1 MVLTDRYAVFGC
13 PIKHSKSPHIH
24 RLFAEQTGQA
34 LEYTAV
40 EVPAEQFQT
49 AVAMFFAEGGKG
61 LNCTVPLKELAW
73 RYAGHK
79 TERAQ
84 LSKAVNTLA
93 LQADG
98 SVLGDNTDGIG
109 LVTDLAANHGI
120 SLTGMRILILGA
132 GGASRGILAPILE
145 QSPQSLVIAN
155 RTVDKAVNLVAEFH
169 SKASAPAH
177 APYLHPVGKGPIT
190 GCGFDDLKNRQF
202 DLILNAT
209 SASLSGQLPPL
220 PAGLLATGGN
230 CYDLAYGNEPTA
242 FVRWGLENHAA
253 KSLDGLGM
261 LVEQAAEAFF
271 IWRGVRPKT
280 RPVIELLNS
289 ERQS

>member
-1 MVLTDRYAVFGC
+1 MTLPDRYAVFGH
-13 PIKHSKSPHIH
+13 PIKHSKSPRIH
-24 RLFAEQTGQA
+24 RLFADQTGQS
-34 LEYTAV
+34 LEYTA
-40 EVPAEQFQT
+40 EDVPAEQFQA
-49 AVAMFFAEGGKG
+49 AVASFFAEGGKG

-73 RYAGHK
+73 DYADRK

-93 LQADG
+93 FQPDG
-98 SVLGDNTDGIG
+98 SILGDNTDGIG
-109 LVTDLAANHGI
+109 LVTDLTANHGI
-120 SLTGMRILILGA
+120 ALSGIRILILGA
-132 GGASRGILAPILE
+132 GGASRGIILPILE
-145 QSPQSLVIAN
+145 QSPQTLVVAN
-155 RTVDKAVNLVAEFH
+155 RTVDKAVKLAAEFH
-169 SKASAPAH
+169 
-177 APYLHPVGKGPIT
+177 GKGPIT
-190 GCGFDDLKNRQF
+190 GCGFDHLKGRQF

-220 PAGLLATGGN
+220 PSGLLAEGGN

-242 FVRWGLENHAA
+242 FVRWGQENHAE

-289 ERQS
+289 ERQA

>member
-1 MVLTDRYAVFGC
+1 MNSIDRYAVFGH
-13 PIKHSKSPHIH
+13 PIKHSKSPRIH
-24 RLFAEQTGQA
+24 RLFAEQTRQS
-34 LEYTAV
+34 LEYSAQ
-40 EVPAEQFQT
+40 EVPAEQFSAAAKQ
-49 AVAMFFAEGGKG
+49 FFAEGGKG

-73 RYAGHK
+73 NYADHK

-93 LQADG
+93 LQPDG
-98 SVLGDNTDGIG
+98 SILGDNTDGIG
-109 LVTDLAANHGI
+109 LVTDLVVNHAIILAG
-120 SLTGMRILILGA
+120 TRILILGA
-132 GGASRGILAPILE
+132 GGASRGIIAPILD
-145 QSPQSLVIAN
+145 QSPQAMVIAN
-155 RTVDKAVNLVAEFH
+155 RTVDKAVNLAAEFH
-169 SKASAPAH
+169 
-177 APYLHPVGKGPIT
+177 GKGPIT

-220 PAGLLATGGN
+220 PAGLLAENGN

-242 FVRWGLENHAA
+242 FVRWAKENHAA

-289 ERQS
+289 ERQL